1 MKMDKETKAMLEKIN
16 QFSKSHNVEVYQHM
30 PPDYSVLPGAST
42 APVGSVW
49 ISNKESYFGYKRKNA
64 LLLESWLLDKI
75 CCNICILY
83 QFCTYDRTG
92 ICEAENSKNE
102 IPAKCR
108 FCELRWVCPVDRGGE
123 CVRDNMEGL

>member
-1 MKMDKETKAMLEKIN
+1 MDKETKAMLEKIN
-16 QFSKSHNVEVYQHM
+16 QFSKRHNVEVYQHM

-75 CCNICILY
+75 CCNTYILY
-83 QFCTYDRTG
+83 QLCTYEETG
-92 ICEAENSKNE
+92 ICEAENFKDV
-102 IPAKCR
+102 IPDKCR
-108 FCELRWVCPVDRGGE
+108 FCEKRWERPVEKGGE
-123 CVRDNMEGL
+123 CVKEGKDL

>member
-16 QFSKSHNVEVYQHM
+16 QFSKRHNVEVYQHM

-92 ICEAENSKNE
+92 ICEAENFKDI
-102 IPAKCR
+102 IPDKCR
-108 FCELRWVCPVDRGGE
+108 FCEKRWECPVEKGGE
-123 CVRDNMEGL
+123 CVREEEE